1 MALVAEIVE
10 GETRRLTFG
19 LRADGEIF
27 VLTGY
32 TVADIILT
40 GADGAPVD
48 TSGDFGLVSATQGT
62 VYYDPDAADFV
73 ATKSPYRVRVKVT
86 EDSTSKVRYFP
97 NKIPDEIK
105 VNPLR

>member
-1 MALVAEIVE
+1 VALVAEIVE

-27 VLTGY
+27 ILTGY
-32 TVADIILT
+32 TVSDIILT

-48 TSGDFGLVSATQGT
+48 TSGDFGLVSASQGT

-73 ATKSPYRVRVKVT
+73 AIKSPYRVRVKVT

-97 NKIPDEIK
+97 NTVPDTIK